1 MSSSDPKNIAALKR
15 ERTKR
20 LAKLGA
26 RVYYLRKRGR
36 EQEMYDLLCN
46 EFLALGGVY
55 VKFMQGVMYNS
66 PIMKRWHS
74 PSRLK
79 IFENLDTEPLDVIQ
93 LLRHE
98 LPSERLSDIALIQ
111 QQPFAAGSFGQVYIG
126 QHANGQK
133 IIVKVLRPM
142 VRELLK
148 YDLKLLGLFGKRF
161 AAQEYT
167 NFKVKIDT
175 ALKEFR
181 HATLSETDYV
191 QEAKFADEL
200 YQTYK
205 DHPYIIIP
213 RTYTEL
219 CTPHIIVQE
228 YIDGISGAELLKLQE
243 AGADP
248 AEVIRERLG
257 SDLDT
262 QLVTAGVESMLAIF
276 SLPRIPGD
284 PHPGNIRFMTGN
296 RVGLID
302 FGISAPVPRNRSAF
316 YSLLKEWSSIY
327 NDDATVVGMFE
338 QFMRYFVNDLYR
350 ALKKLG
356 SLTPGVQNLSSTAA
370 RRQLPGDPKP
380 AGNDLVREIGRIV
393 QDAFDSATGTNDL
406 RSLVEQGQLLHAFG
420 QIANKDNRLG
430 LVIRLESSEV
440 LRASQTYIALLE
452 ALNRNSLFE
461 TILAQSVSRIAR
473 EHPDIVQDTDASL
486 SMSQAIAIINHWL
499 ERVAL
504 RDPILFSQLLRRI
517 SPREE
522 AVKLQT
528 KEVSDA

>member
-1 MSSSDPKNIAALKR
+1 MSSSDSKRIAALKR

-55 VKFMQGVMYNS
+55 VKFMQGVMYNT

-79 IFENLDTEPLDVIQ
+79 IFENLDTQPLDIIQ
-93 LLRHE
+93 LLRSE
-98 LPSERLSDIALIQ
+98 LPPEQLGDIALVQ
-111 QQPFAAGSFGQVYIG
+111 QEPFAAGSFGQVYIG

-148 YDLKLLGLFGKRF
+148 YDLRLLSLFGKRF

-167 NFKVKIDT
+167 NFTVKMDT

-181 HATLSETDYV
+181 HATLNETDYIA
-191 QEAKFADEL
+191 EARFADEL
-200 YQTYK
+200 YQAYR
-205 DHPYIIIP
+205 DHPSIVIP
-213 RTYTEL
+213 KTYTEL
-219 CTPHIIVQE
+219 CTSHIIVQE

-243 AGADP
+243 DGADP
-248 AEVIRERLG
+248 AVVIRERLG

-262 QLVTAGVESMLAIF
+262 QLVTAGVESMVAVF
-276 SLPRIPGD
+276 TLPRIPGD

-296 RVGLID
+296 RIGLID

-316 YSLLKEWSSIY
+316 FSLIYEWSRIY
-327 NDDATVVGMFE
+327 DDDATVVGMFE

-356 SLTPGVQNLSSTAA
+356 SMTPGVQNLSSTAA
-370 RRQLPGDPKP
+370 QYLPSDSKP
-380 AGNDLVREIGRIV
+380 AGNNLVREIGRIV

-430 LVIRLESSEV
+430 LVVRLESSEV

-452 ALNRNSLFE
+452 ALNRNSLYE
-461 TILAQSVSRIAR
+461 TILSRAVATIAR
-473 EHPDIVQDTDASL
+473 DHPDIVHETDASL
-486 SMSQAIAIINHWL
+486 SMSQALAIINRWL

-504 RDPILFSQLLRRI
+504 RDPVLFSQLLRRI

-522 AVKLQT
+522 AVQLQT
-528 KEVSDA
+528 KEASDA